1 MLYNKYINKITF
13 PARGLL
19 LCLLISSGLAESA
32 NSSQIVTGSRYIT
45 GEDGIIRIFV
55 NIWGEVESPGR
66 IMIDEGVDLPTA
78 MSIAG
83 GPKSAANLKKIKV
96 YRDAPDNNGISAYT
110 IDIQDYIKSGDKK
123 DFIEIRPNDTI
134 VVPKKASAVVL
145 EQVGALTAIMTMINL
160 YLTLAPDVAG
170 D

>member
-13 PARGLL
+13 SSRALL
-19 LCLLISSGLAESA
+19 LCLLISAGLAES
-32 NSSQIVTGSRYIT
+32 SSLSQIVTGSRYIT

-55 NIWGEVESPGR
+55 NIWGEVENPGR

-83 GPKSAANLKKIKV
+83 GPNSAANLKKVKV
-96 YRDAPDNNGISAYT
+96 YRDSPDNNGISVYT
-110 IDIQDYIKSGDKK
+110 IDIQDYINSRDKK
-123 DFIEIRPNDTI
+123 YFIEIRPNDTI
-134 VVPKKASAVVL
+134 VVPKKVSAVAL
-145 EQVGALTAIMTMINL
+145 EQIGALTAIMTMINL
-160 YLTLAPDVAG
+160 YLTLVPNIAG